1 MNILLKQTNLSF
13 LISFLFWMVLLTTKS
28 YGAATITSAAFNGTA
43 STTVYASDAVTVD
56 LNVTVPS
63 NNSADAWKSTAYRI
77 GSSGSYTCVNTAD
90 YTSAGNHSA
99 SFSITA
105 PATTGSYS
113 VSLIA
118 YSDKSCSSNTSNT
131 YTKVNAITVIAD
143 PTTYSNT
150 RAFALRHT
158 LNARGDISVIG
169 NTVLCKSTNQ
179 TSGRWESGS
188 CTKPGDTEANND
200 FYAINNILDP
210 ARTNSSSANLALPS
224 GSKILWAELYW
235 QGIFP
240 TNFATDKNT
249 AKTIKFKIP
258 GTSTYNTV
266 TASQLDYSGSAYQ
279 GIADVT
285 SLLNLNNPN
294 GDYDV
299 ADMVTKL
306 GKSAYGAWA
315 LSIMYEDDNDNLK
328 NMTAYDGFK
337 AIFASSSTQ
346 TVDVSGFRTPLS
358 GPIASTFF
366 IFAAEGDAAYTG
378 EGLQIKNGAGVFQ
391 NIYNSLN
398 PSNNQFNSNITYKGN
413 LVTNRNPSWPNT
425 AGNDI
430 DTYDVSGI
438 LENNQTSTQIKLIG
452 GGNDQ
457 YYVGT
462 FGFST
467 QIYSPTIGHFDKNAT
482 VTYAS
487 NSSCSI
493 GKDLRGATIH
503 YSMTFQNTGTEAASN
518 VKVYDDFQSN
528 NILSYLD
535 MNQTTIP
542 TVQLLSGTGASTVTC
557 DKNSTAIYCN
567 FDRIA
572 INTQYKISFDVKVKS
587 SLSTANDITLTNT
600 ANAHYYNA
608 STGDEITQIAT
619 SNMQMAGGIC
629 AILPV
634 ADYRFDECSWKGI
647 SGEVSDSSGN
657 GYNGSINQ
665 ALTTSSGG
673 ALCQTTI
680 FNGTSQYISV
690 PQTATNTLLSTA
702 SLSFWIK
709 TTQTGNDTDWLAP
722 GVTGVEQAGTNN
734 DIFWGWLDGSGKIGL
749 NALGDGVQAKSSIS
763 INDGTWRHI
772 VLTRDAS
779 TGLLQIYINGVL
791 NASATSG
798 TGTVGTTFSS
808 IGRIEDTGGTP
819 AYFSGS
825 LDEVKIFDRVLNPD
839 EIATIYS
846 NESAGDNF
854 NGSVRTCNDCTIIP
868 TAVAFDAWDIFRSI
882 SDRKI
887 STKIVGKDF
896 NLAVTSLDQTLS
908 ALQSFNGTVCVQ
920 LLTFATN
927 SELARQCKAWSNVTT
942 NTYGPFNILQASDDT
957 KVRIAW
963 KKDDMSGTF
972 NVGSEDNSSIASD
985 YFAIRPDS
993 FAITASNAIA
1003 GTGFNIIFSAPVF
1016 NVPNTPSSSYNE
1028 TSGNSFDVNI
1038 SEHNVSCTQGIFTA
1052 TATPASFSFFN
1063 GTTTVT
1069 THYSEVGILDIN
1081 ISDLSK
1087 PCTSRFAHVD
1097 CNDANVAGYYNS
1109 TIDLPIGF
1117 AQKSITV
1124 TPHHFDVIAA
1134 LSNAVTGFTYLS
1146 TDLNMSA
1153 DLNITVTAQTEGN
1166 TTTKNYNTLC
1176 YAQPTN
1182 YSIQYLP
1189 LSIAPSGNLANLNY
1203 FETNTSTSSSVATV
1217 ATAFNLNNLPN
1228 SIFGTDINGSAKLNI
1243 KINFD
1248 RSSSKPVNPF
1258 DLNIASVIAT
1268 DSSVSG
1274 NDSAGIGNATFI
1286 YGRVHPYDITN
1297 NVGYAPNPVEFEVYS
1312 TASNGYYVNGMP
1324 QNVLHWYRNTNHSSN
1339 IGGSVRAGGFSAGL
1353 NDINVSPGSFQ
1364 NGTQIVTV
1372 TSSVDQTVHLDINSW
1387 LWYSLNPIKSYN
1399 YGTDCTQ
1406 HPCFQYKYTNTTGG
1420 VKGVSSGS
1428 FQGSDFGMTPA
1439 QNITNKGVKLFR

>member
-1 MNILLKQTNLSF
+1 MRVFKHFSQLLFVFGLAMIFTVSGWGDTEPNNSCAQAETWATLTLGQTSSSMSGSVASGNDDYYK
-13 LISFLFWMVLLTTKS
+13 IVLNNPGSLTITGTANQNTNFYLLDSSCSQVGANSTNTKS
-28 YGAATITSAAFNGTA
+28 PSITYTATAGTYYLQINRSGNSNYSSMQA
-43 STTVYASDAVTVD
+43 SLTYTTVE
-56 LNVTVPS
+56 
-63 NNSADAWKSTAYRI
+63 
-77 GSSGSYTCVNTAD
+77 
-90 YTSAGNHSA
+90 
-99 SFSITA
+99 
-105 PATTGSYS
+105 
-113 VSLIA
+113 
-118 YSDKSCSSNTSNT
+118 
-131 YTKVNAITVIAD
+131 
-143 PTTYSNT
+143 
-150 RAFALRHT
+150 RAFALRDAKN
-158 LNARGDISVIG
+158 LRGDVKVIG
-169 NTVLCKSTNQ
+169 NTVLCVNNNGSCQNYTGTSSNADLNLMYIDVDGVNRTYNNSSQALLSIPSTAVIKWAGIYSQGYLNGTNITTIGNAINTPIYVTVPSVGTIASTPTVIDMLANGTDGYTYDTYAPLNSLIGKTGAQINGWVTGANIKADTGTENSGLGNYGAWVLAIVYEDPNDTLKNISIFDGYKKISSGGNSSVAIPVSGFKTPLNGKVFSNLSLFVGEGDANIAGDKLYLNGTAINSTNAFYSTLMGVTANPSFTNNEGIDIQTHGVGVDGDNSHKQIIGTNQ
-179 TSGRWESGS
+179 TNA
-188 CTKPGDTEANND
+188 TITFTTTGDTY
-200 FYAINNILDP
+200 F
-210 ARTNSSSANLALPS
+210 PS
-224 GSKILWAELYW
+224 L
-235 QGIFP
+235 
-240 TNFATDKNT
+240 
-249 AKTIKFKIP
+249 TI
-258 GTSTYNTV
+258 
-266 TASQLDYSGSAYQ
+266 
-279 GIADVT
+279 
-285 SLLNLNNPN
+285 
-294 GDYDV
+294 
-299 ADMVTKL
+299 
-306 GKSAYGAWA
+306 
-315 LSIMYEDDNDNLK
+315 
-328 NMTAYDGFK
+328 
-337 AIFASSSTQ
+337 
-346 TVDVSGFRTPLS
+346 
-358 GPIASTFF
+358 
-366 IFAAEGDAAYTG
+366 
-378 EGLQIKNGAGVFQ
+378 
-391 NIYNSLN
+391 
-398 PSNNQFNSNITYKGN
+398 
-413 LVTNRNPSWPNT
+413 
-425 AGNDI
+425 
-430 DTYDVSGI
+430 
-438 LENNQTSTQIKLIG
+438 
-452 GGNDQ
+452 
-457 YYVGT
+457 
-462 FGFST
+462 FST
-467 QIYSPTIGHFDKNAT
+467 EIYSPAIGNFDKNAT

-791 NASATSG
+791 DTSG
-798 TGTVGTTFSS
+798 MGGIGTVGTAFSS

-825 LDEVKIFDRVLNPD
+825 LDEVKIFDRVLSQD

-1038 SEHNVSCTQGIFTA
+1038 SEHNASCTQGIFTA

-1063 GTTTVT
+1063 GTATVT

-1087 PCTSRFAHVD
+1087 SCTSRFAHVD